1 MKSKIGVSECAVA
14 NSVIPFFV
22 VPFMLLVIP
31 EYKRW
36 DKELIHADDT
46 YLTTVL
52 TLLFLALCFSKHI
65 DRLSKYGIVDES
77 STIFFAGVDAQMK
90 MIAGVGSF
98 FFFGEEITWC
108 LIVGFGLVALAV
120 VLMFVDKLQ
129 KQKALEKEKQQRKL
143 EAKQHALL
151 VAAEDGNH
159 HHRTTSSSHNNG
171 SSHVTNV
178 LVVK

>member
-1 MKSKIGVSECAVA
+1 
-14 NSVIPFFV
+14 

-36 DKELIHADDT
+36 DSQLIHPGDT

-52 TLLFLALCFSKHI
+52 TLLFIALCFSKHI

-98 FFFGEEITWC
+98 FFFGESVTWC
-108 LIVGFGLVALAV
+108 IIVGFLLVAMAV
-120 VLMFVDKLQ
+120 VVMFVDKLQ
-129 KQKALEKEKQQRKL
+129 KQRMLAREKEARMR
-143 EAKQHALL
+143 QHAKSELS
-151 VAAEDGNH
+151 AEEAGYGN
-159 HHRTTSSSHNNG
+159 
-171 SSHVTNV
+171 VTNV
-178 LVVK
+178 LVGKE